1 MFISN
6 AYVNDN
12 INSISYFALIAETAD
27 QWRKCQADADEF
39 FAKGLAKSTL
49 KSYQSGI
56 RRYKSFCTSLGRP
69 SIPMTE
75 DTLAAFVASLAKE
88 GVSHASLRVYLSAL
102 RHHQIESGHGDP
114 GIPRMV
120 RLEYILK
127 GIKRDNVQSSN
138 SRKDRQP
145 ITPSILSRLFSV
157 WEGRPDLR
165 EAKMLW
171 AAACLAFFGFLRVGE
186 FTAPGVSQFDE
197 ETHLS
202 VTDVSVNNTQSPSM
216 IFIRLKQSKTDQ
228 WRKGITIVLGRTNK
242 SPLCPV
248 SSLLSYIVVRGMA
261 PGPLFIWS
269 NGHFLTRTH
278 FVSEVKKAMEQAGM
292 EGFNFNGHS
301 FRIGAASIAAAHGME
316 DILVKTLGRWGNDAY
331 QRYIG
336 ILREGLANYTVMFTS

>member
-1 MFISN
+1 MNNLFIGN

-12 INSISYFALIAETAD
+12 INNISYVALIAGMAD

-69 SIPMTE
+69 SIPITE
-75 DTLAAFVASLAKE
+75 DTLAAFVA
-88 GVSHASLRVYLSAL
+88 VSRASRRVYLSAL

-114 GIPRMV
+114 GIPRIV

-138 SRKDRQP
+138 SRKDCQP

-157 WEGRPDLR
+157 WEGSPDLR
-165 EAKMLW
+165 DAKMLW

-202 VTDVSVNNTQSPSM
+202 VTDVSVNSTQSPSM
-216 IFIRLKQSKTDQ
+216 VFIRLKQSKTDQ
-228 WRKGITIVLGRTNK
+228 WRKGITIILGRTNK

-261 PGPLFIWS
+261 PGPLFIRS

-278 FVSEVKKAMEQAGM
+278 FVAEVKKAMEQAGM
-292 EGFNFNGHS
+292 EASNFNGHS
-301 FRIGAASIAAAHGME
+301 FRIGAASTAAVHGME
-316 DILVKTLGRWGNDAY
+316 DSLIKTLGRWESDAY
-331 QRYIG
+331 QRYIK
-336 ILREGLANYTVMFTS
+336 IPREELANYTVMLTS

>member
-1 MFISN
+1 MHNTLITIST
-6 AYVNDN
+6 
-12 INSISYFALIAETAD
+12 YFKLIAGMAD

-69 SIPMTE
+69 SIPITE
-75 DTLAAFVASLAKE
+75 DTLAAFVATLAKE

-114 GIPRMV
+114 GIPRMAQ
-120 RLEYILK
+120 LEYILK

-157 WEGRPDLR
+157 WESSPDLR
-165 EAKMLW
+165 DAKMLW

-202 VTDVSVNNTQSPSM
+202 VTDISVNSTQSPSM
-216 IFIRLKQSKTDQ
+216 IFVRLKQSKTDQ
-228 WRKGITIVLGRTNK
+228 WRKGITILFRQNQQVSTLPSVLVIELVK
-242 SPLCPV
+242 
-248 SSLLSYIVVRGMA
+248 GMA
-261 PGPLFIWS
+261 PGPLFIRS

-292 EGFNFNGHS
+292 EAPNFNGHS
-301 FRIGAASIAAAHGME
+301 FRIGAASTAAAHGME
-316 DILVKTLGRWGNDAY
+316 DSLIKTLGRWESDAY
-331 QRYIG
+331 QRYIK
-336 ILREGLANYTVMFTS
+336 IPREELANYTVMLTS